1 MVSRNSKLKTRN
13 LKLETRNFKLETLN
27 LFSGINNNKKM
38 KGVKIFIS
46 FMAIGMVCLTAYLSV
61 SSDDVERVMQE
72 RPMVLSMI
80 ASPTVPMEITFCD
93 EPVDLRRYN
102 MYEGMDRELSSFTYL
117 HSTTMLLL
125 KRANRYFPIIEPIL
139 KANGIPDDFK
149 YLAVI
154 ESNLDPRAVSP
165 ARAVGMWQ
173 FMEGTAKDHKLII
186 TATVD
191 ERYNVKRAT
200 EAVCIYLK
208 TAYARYGNWISV
220 AASFNAGMGR
230 ISTEMTRQRTDSALD
245 LWVVEETARYV
256 YRIFAIKQIFEN
268 PYKYGF
274 VLQPKDF
281 YKPIECD
288 EITVSRNIPDLAVF
302 AREHNITYA
311 DLKRFNLWLKD
322 TKLDVEG
329 RSYTVFIPRE
339 SELYYNTPNQF
350 VHDPRWVVR

>member
-1 MVSRNSKLKTRN
+1 
-13 LKLETRNFKLETLN
+13 
-27 LFSGINNNKKM
+27 M
-38 KGVKIFIS
+38 KGIKVLIGFI
-46 FMAIGMVCLTAYLSV
+46 AGGIVCLTAYLSV

-72 RPMVLSMI
+72 RPVVPSMT
-80 ASPTVPMEITFCD
+80 ATPTVPTQITFCG

-102 MYEGMDRELSSFTYL
+102 MYEGMDRELSSFTYF

-125 KRANRYFPIIEPIL
+125 KRANRYFPIIEPVL
-139 KANGIPDDFK
+139 RANGIPDDFK

-165 ARAVGMWQ
+165 SRAVGIWQ
-173 FMEGTAKDHKLII
+173 FLEGTAKDNKLII

-191 ERYNVKRAT
+191 ERYNIKRAT
-200 EAVCIYLK
+200 EAACSYFK
-208 TAYARYGNWISV
+208 TAYARYGDWITV
-220 AASFNAGMGR
+220 AASYNAGMGR
-230 ISTEMTRQRTDSALD
+230 ISSEMTRQKTESALD

-274 VLQPKDF
+274 VIQPKDL
-281 YKPIECD
+281 YKPILCD
-288 EITVSRNIPDLAVF
+288 EVTVSRNIPDLAVF
-302 AREHNITYA
+302 AIEHKITYA

-329 RSYTVFIPRE
+329 RSFTLLIPRE
-339 SELYYNTPNQF
+339 SELFYNTPNQT